1 MTCLNS
7 GCQGTAYSLSTRINE
22 LAQAKAREERA
33 EERIREL
40 ESAITARTSSAEL
53 TRAREAIGRLQEIDV
68 TQRRALDRANEEVS
82 YMRQL
87 LQTNKYD
94 MEALEQLVGEHLR
107 KTCGRAET
115 KEAAEA

>member
-7 GCQGTAYSLSTRINE
+7 GCAGTAYSLSTRTNE
-22 LAQAKAREERA
+22 LAQSRAREERA

-53 TRAREAIGRLQEIDV
+53 TRARETIAKVQEIDIV
-68 TQRRALDRANEEVS
+68 QRRALDRANEEVS

-87 LQTNKYD
+87 MQTNKYD
-94 MEALEQLVGEHLR
+94 MEALEAMVGEHLR
-107 KTCGRAET
+107 KTCGRAE
-115 KEAAEA
+115 AVQA